1 MTSDESF
8 RVHIVPHTHWDR
20 EWYAPFQVFRAQL
33 IDLWDQLLAL
43 TEQDADFRFL
53 MDGQT
58 VVVDDYLAIRPE
70 ARPRVE
76 RAIRSGQIQVGP
88 WYTLPDEFLV
98 SGEALVRDLQRGIAD
113 GDTHGGALRVGYLP
127 DSFGHTA
134 QMPQIYRQF
143 DFHHALVWRG
153 VPSAIDRL
161 AFDWEA
167 PDGSRIL
174 TAYMGTSYS
183 HGVDLPVDGPGLA
196 ARLRMAVRALEPFR
210 PGREILLMNGNDHVL
225 PQAGLTG
232 AARSA
237 SLLLG
242 WDARLARL
250 DDYLEAL
257 PESGWPR
264 WRGELRAS
272 SRANVL
278 MGTLSARI
286 PDKQAYFA
294 AGLALERLAEPMSAL
309 SGLDANGL
317 LAEAWTLLLQN
328 AAHDTACGSG
338 IDAVA
343 DEARQR
349 SEAAGQIAREV
360 ARRAAAR
367 LRAQSAGG
375 AGPAAEASLLVW
387 NPSPFERNEP
397 VEIALPVVPPG
408 AQDLGSIEPAPA
420 STARR
425 FPAEELFRLL
435 SMLDE
440 GRLTGQPVRAL
451 RFDRQGE
458 TVRLVVETDP
468 LGTSQ
473 DLEAARRSVEQLATT
488 PGVEAF
494 EVRVREA
501 PRHQALLLSGPLAGC
516 GSGRV
521 SLAAGTAI
529 PGEAAVRATGVSLGN
544 DRIRCELRSDGTVA
558 VHHLLT
564 DTRYAG
570 LLRLVDQGDA
580 GDEYNFSPAG
590 EAVTLQP
597 EAGTEVRI
605 LEAGPLRGTIE
616 QRARYQIPAGLGPDR
631 GRRRADQVA
640 LPVRLRLSLTTGG
653 SRLDGE
659 LEFDHHALDHRLRL
673 ECPLP
678 FHADHSQADGA
689 FHVIGRRAVSPVQE
703 AGAPEWELPT
713 YPMRTF
719 VDVSDGRRG
728 LTLITHGLHEYELIP
743 GPPPRLA
750 LTIVRAVGWLSRDDL
765 RYRVG
770 HAGPPLETPGAQ
782 VPGRHRVGFSLAFHA
797 GDWETGGAWHEAER
811 ALIPLQVL
819 GIEPAGIG
827 VAGGGSSIVLEPD
840 AVQMTACVPRQ
851 DGYDLR
857 LVNASPRPA
866 HARLA
871 LTPTPAAIAPVTLGG
886 RLGDRLALEAGTVRL
901 PLRPWEI
908 ATLRVWRAA
917 GV

>member
-1 MTSDESF
+1 MTSDQSF

-33 IDLWDQLLAL
+33 IDLWDQLLTL

-58 VVVDDYLAIRPE
+58 VVIDDYLAIRPE
-70 ARPRVE
+70 ARTRVD

-98 SGEALVRDLQRGIAD
+98 SGETLVRDLQRGIAD
-113 GDTHGGALRVGYLP
+113 GDAHGGAMRVGYLP

-143 DFHHALVWRG
+143 DFHHAVVWRG

-174 TAYMGTSYS
+174 TAYLGTSYS
-183 HGVDLPVDGPGLA
+183 HGVDLPLDGPGLA
-196 ARLRMAVRALEPFR
+196 ARLRTAVGALEPFR

-225 PQAGLTG
+225 PQAGLSG
-232 AARSA
+232 AVRSA

-250 DDYLEAL
+250 DDYLESL

-294 AGLALERLAEPMSAL
+294 AGLTLERLAEPMSAL
-309 SGLDANGL
+309 SGLDATGL
-317 LAEAWTLLLQN
+317 LAAAWTLLLQN

-349 SEAAGQIAREV
+349 SEAALQIAQEV

-367 LRAQSAGG
+367 LRAGSAGG
-375 AGPAAEASLLVW
+375 AGPAEGSLLVW

-420 STARR
+420 ATAR
-425 FPAEELFRLL
+425 
-435 SMLDE
+435 
-440 GRLTGQPVRAL
+440 
-451 RFDRQGE
+451 
-458 TVRLVVETDP
+458 
-468 LGTSQ
+468 
-473 DLEAARRSVEQLATT
+473 
-488 PGVEAF
+488 
-494 EVRVREA
+494 REA
-501 PRHQALLLSGPLAGC
+501 PRHRALLPSGPLDGC
-516 GSGRV
+516 GSRRV

-529 PGEAAVRATGVSLGN
+529 PGEMAVRAAGASLTN
-544 DRIRCELRSDGTVA
+544 DRVRCELRSDGTVA

-564 DTRYAG
+564 DTRYEG
-570 LLRLVDQGDA
+570 LVRLVDQGDA
-580 GDEYNFSPAG
+580 GDEYNLSPVG
-590 EAVTLQP
+590 EPITLHP
-597 EAGTEVRI
+597 DGGTEVWVV
-605 LEAGPLRGTIE
+605 EAGPLRGTIE
-616 QRARYQIPAGLGPDR
+616 QRARYLVPAGLGPDR
-631 GRRRADQVA
+631 GLRRADQVA
-640 LPVRLRLSLTTGG
+640 LPVRLRLSLTAGG

-673 ECPLP
+673 EFPLP

-689 FHVIGRRAVSPVQE
+689 FHVIGRRAVSPLQE
-703 AGAPEWELPT
+703 AGAPELELPT
-713 YPMRTF
+713 YPMRSF
-719 VDVSDGRRG
+719 VDASDGRRG
-728 LTLITHGLHEYELIP
+728 ITLITHGLHEYELIP
-743 GPPPRLA
+743 GPLTRLA

-765 RYRVG
+765 RSRVG
-770 HAGPPLETPGAQ
+770 HAGPPMETPGAQ
-782 VPGRHRVGFSLAFHA
+782 VPGRHRVRFSLAFHA
-797 GDWETGGAWHEAER
+797 GDWEQGGAWREAER

-819 GIEPAGIG
+819 GIVPAG
-827 VAGGGSSIVLEPD
+827 VAETAAASSIALEPG
-840 AVQMTACVPRQ
+840 AVQMTACVPYR

-866 HARLA
+866 DASVA
-871 LTPTPAAIAPVTLGG
+871 LTPAPAAIAPVTLGG
-886 RLGDRLALEAGTVRL
+886 RLGDRLPLQAGTVRL

-908 ATLRVWRAA
+908 VTLRVWRPA